1 MDTLNMRL
9 TKLVVITIAASLL
22 CACVEPTSSVPIT
35 DCVKV
40 AHWVEL
46 GLQAEVLISD
56 TSQDET
62 YNKLIAER
70 TAVSKNMSEHEIR
83 FGETLVNQL
92 KPRVKAPYADIYGIC
107 RKWETG
113 NY

>member
-1 MDTLNMRL
+1 MRSK
-9 TKLVVITIAASLL
+9 TFTSTIAIAVTAVLL
-22 CACVEPTSSVPIT
+22 TGCVEQTAPAT

-40 AHWVEL
+40 ANWVEL
-46 GLQAEVLISD
+46 GLTAEVLIKD
-56 TSQDET
+56 PSQDEA
-62 YNKLIAER
+62 YNKIIAE
-70 TAVSKNMSEHEIR
+70 KNSAGGAMSDHERR

-92 KPRVKAPYADIYGIC
+92 KTRAVAPYADIYGLC